1 MGSKN
6 GIAERVVE
14 CLPPA
19 THLYDVFAGGCA
31 VTHCAM
37 LSGKYKH
44 IHDNDLDGRGLRLFR
59 AAIAGAYRN
68 ERRWIDRATFERLKV
83 NDPYIALV
91 WSFGNNTKGYMY
103 AQEIEP
109 LKKGLHYARVLGDP
123 SLLRHMGIPT
133 DGSVRDFIAHEDEY
147 KKRYIRW
154 WLEHQDYSKQE
165 LDALIAKCKGDI
177 EKSEEQLRQYLLR
190 ALRSSGLSQAEVQR
204 RLGTQMAGHYFG
216 RSQWEFPTEEY
227 YRKMQGFMPA
237 LDKDYNEVVGLHD
250 LWQSLQSLQ
259 SLQRL
264 QRLQRLTHMLTPP
277 TFSDYRD
284 IKPED
289 DSVLYCDPPYIGTAG
304 YGEDGSDTAAF
315 DHGAF
320 YEWCGRQSSLVIIS
334 EYNMPSDRFACVSS
348 VGKHSL
354 LGSGGGKRMQE
365 RLYVPRHQ
373 LAAYLAAMKKKEGGK
388 M

>member
-37 LSGKYKH
+37 LSGKYKR
-44 IHDNDLDGRGLRLFR
+44 IHSNDLDGRGLRLFR
-59 AAIAGAYRN
+59 AAIAGTYRN
-68 ERRWIDRATFERLKV
+68 ERRWIDRATFERLKAT
-83 NDPYIALV
+83 DPYIALV
-91 WSFGNNTKGYMY
+91 WSFGNNMSGYMY
-103 AQEIEP
+103 SQEIEP
-109 LKKGLHYARVLGDP
+109 WKKGLHYARVFGDP

-133 DGSVRDFIAHEDEY
+133 DGSARDIIVHKDDY
-147 KKRYIRW
+147 KRRYICW
-154 WLEHQDYSKQE
+154 WLEHQEYSKQE
-165 LDALIAKCKGDI
+165 LDALIAKCRGDI
-177 EKSEEQLRQYLLR
+177 AKSEEQLRQYLLR
-190 ALRSSGLSQAEVQR
+190 ALRASGLTQAEVQR

-216 RSQWEFPTEEY
+216 QSQWEFPTEDY
-227 YRKMQGFMPA
+227 YRKMQTFMPA

-264 QRLQRLTHMLTPP
+264 AHLLTPP

-284 IKPED
+284 ITPEA

-304 YGEDGSDTAAF
+304 YGEEGSDTATF
-315 DHGAF
+315 DHAAF
-320 YEWCGRQSSLVIIS
+320 YEWCSRQTSLVVVS

-354 LGSGGGKRMQE
+354 LAGGCGRRMQE

-373 LAAYLAAMKKKEGGK
+373 LAAYLAAMKGKKGGTT
-388 M
+388 